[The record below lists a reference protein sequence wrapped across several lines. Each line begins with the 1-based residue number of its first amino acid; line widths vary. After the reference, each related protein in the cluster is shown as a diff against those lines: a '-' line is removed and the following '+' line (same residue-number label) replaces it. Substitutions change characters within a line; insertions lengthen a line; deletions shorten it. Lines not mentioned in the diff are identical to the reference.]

1 MLQTYLVL
9 IKKMQVFLAILIAL
23 MYIFAIVGEWL
34 FVAKIGHTEG
44 TKIKTLE
51 YDCARDDL
59 IFVQNK
65 SFHSPR

>member
-1 MLQTYLVL
+1 MKSLSNVLQTYLVL

-44 TKIKTLE
+44 TKI
-51 YDCARDDL
+51 
-59 IFVQNK
+59 QNIGI
-65 SFHSPR
+65 